1 MSECAE
7 TSLYKLKSDE
17 EIKDYLL
24 GNGWAEEGKDFF
36 EKKYSRF
43 RLILEREDDSN
54 YGWRFMITGNF
65 RLNNNVALQEEIKK
79 LKSIFAG
86 FWFRDDAYKSVVGKE
101 VFEAEAQEKPVV
113 IADSFNKDKD
123 KIQYLVAALLSSGA
137 DFTFDKEYFVA
148 YYADNAKERRLQ
160 LKVIKIED
168 QANLH
173 FNEHGDLFFENG
185 EKLI

>member
-24 GNGWAEEGKDFF
+24 GNGWSEEGKGFF

-54 YGWRFMITGNF
+54 YGWRFMITGKF

-79 LKSIFAG
+79 LKDIFAG
-86 FWFRDDAYKSVVGKE
+86 FWLRDDAYKSAVSKE
-101 VFEAEAQEKPVV
+101 VFEDEAQKKSVV
-113 IADSFNKDKD
+113 LADSFKRDKD

-148 YYADNAKERRLQ
+148 YYADKTKEKQLQ

-173 FNEHGDLFFENG
+173 FDEHGDLFFENG